1 MWPQDMHWL
10 WCDRVICSS
19 NLEQW
24 RWAAKYI
31 EFTRLFVRL
40 RITLLRHLGSLHTNQ
55 MQVDREFTGHSCWGW
70 IAECLWQFSGRIVAN
85 WDSSLWWVLSWVNC
99 GLYLLLLCQHHHWS
113 IIILRAYMLDRHQF
127 IDASC
132 ISKGPSWRG
141 ESSNDS
147 FKGHIKMYFR
157 TGICQE
163 RQVHI
168 VIHDRENRIDKGCCC
183 FNFHKN

>member
-1 MWPQDMHWL
+1 MFYYYGRSLTVVLYMSVTQYSS
-10 WCDRVICSS
+10 CDFLC
-19 NLEQW
+19 
-24 RWAAKYI
+24 AAKYI

-40 RITLLRHLGSLHTNQ
+40 RVTLLRHLGSLHTNQ
-55 MQVDREFTGHSCWGW
+55 MQVDREFTGHSWGW
-70 IAECLWQFSGRIVAN
+70 IAECLWQFSGQIVAN

-141 ESSNDS
+141 WI
-147 FKGHIKMYFR
+147 IKWQF
-157 TGICQE
+157 
-163 RQVHI
+163 
-168 VIHDRENRIDKGCCC
+168 
-183 FNFHKN
+183 